1 MENLLNEILKSD
13 TAAREKLS
21 QAEEYRREQIVAL
34 QSKKDEIEKEELQ
47 NAVNALLEKGEKRKS
62 AGDKQ
67 ISELK
72 ENHDAAEKKMT
83 ELYEKNCSEWVRKIV
98 DGVING

>member
-47 NAVNALLEKGEKRKS
+47 NAVDELLEKGEKRKS

-67 ISELK
+67 LSELK

>member
-13 TAAREKLS
+13 KEAKQRLIEAEDYRREKL
-21 QAEEYRREQIVAL
+21 VAL
-34 QSKKDEIEKEELQ
+34 QSEKEKIEKEEIQ
-47 NAVNALLEKGEKRKS
+47 KAVDALLKKGEKRKS
-62 AGDKQ
+62 AGEKQ

-72 ENHDAAEKKMT
+72 KSHKAAEEKMN
-83 ELYEKNCSEWVRKIV
+83 ELYKQNGSKWVDRIV